1 MRAETFAPGR
11 LMLDDSPGGEAVTVP
26 VTVVVK
32 AAGVVVPPPLPPPGV
47 VVPPVPPAEEFV
59 PVPPPGEGQAVS
71 SRDAAN
77 TASSSP
83 AGVNGR
89 LNVP

>member
-1 MRAETFAPGR
+1 MDAPVRAVPDESR
-11 LMLDDSPGGEAVTVP
+11 TVP

-32 AAGVVVPPPLPPPGV
+32 VVGLGVPPPPL
-47 VVPPVPPAEEFV
+47 
-59 PVPPPGEGQAVS
+59 GEGQAMS
-71 SRDAAN
+71 SSDAAN